1 MPKHIIINSSNY
13 DSVNNRFIYRFPTSQ
28 RLINKQVTL
37 SGISIYNSFF
47 NISASNY
54 GNNTITFN
62 FPTTTGYLPFTFT
75 FPDSYMSISDMNYYI
90 QQQCIANLL
99 YVTNASGN
107 YVYFFE
113 IVANSVR
120 YASQMNFYLVPTSAD
135 ATTKS
140 WTKPTGATW
149 SFPTTSRTPYVVF
162 NTAFGNL
169 LGFSG
174 GTYPTAGS
182 GGTTTLT
189 NLISPYAP
197 NISIVNSLILT
208 CNLVNNFGVS
218 NPVDLFYSLPLTVGF
233 GSLITINSQ
242 NALYTDVAS
251 NDYQYIEIRL
261 YDQNMSSVPL
271 LDTDVLIMLCI
282 KDKND

>member
-1 MPKHIIINSSNY
+1 
-13 DSVNNRFIYRFPTSQ
+13 
-28 RLINKQVTL
+28 
-37 SGISIYNSFF
+37 
-47 NISASNY
+47 
-54 GNNTITFN
+54 
-62 FPTTTGYLPFTFT
+62 
-75 FPDSYMSISDMNYYI
+75 MNYYI

-107 YVYFFE
+107 YIYFFE

-120 YASQMNFYLVPTSAD
+120 YASQMNFYLVPTSGD